1 MCSNE
6 HWIQFICSGCNELY
20 VSVCC
25 DSFFFV
31 RFSVTLF
38 GHWMAK
44 DEKTWFD
51 SFVCDMGSLKEQKQ
65 CASAASHCVR
75 SRIHATRIHGLCE
88 FYLLLSH
95 SMQQSRVIIRK
106 LLEMA
111 LSSTNEHQK
120 LTFSEKTTYFSG
132 KKDSQALILL
142 NIP

>member
-1 MCSNE
+1 
-6 HWIQFICSGCNELY
+6 
-20 VSVCC
+20 
-25 DSFFFV
+25 
-31 RFSVTLF
+31 
-38 GHWMAK
+38 MAK

-65 CASAASHCVR
+65 CASATSHCVR

-95 SMQQSRVIIRK
+95 SMQQNRVIIRK

-111 LSSTNEHQK
+111 LSSTNEHHFFEKTK
-120 LTFSEKTTYFSG
+120 LTFSKKQHIFQE